1 MIQNTKERRH
11 LTAEEREFLAKFARL
26 EVSMEQL
33 CEHLHGM
40 LEVNFGP
47 TERRLISYFLL
58 PEPGVRVTKD
68 DIRCVLDKQW
78 KGEISERELSEW
90 ASMLMLN
97 EAYDWSGPDED
108 EIADTL
114 NELSMTAHE
123 DE

>member
-1 MIQNTKERRH
+1 M
-11 LTAEEREFLAKFARL
+11 AKFARL